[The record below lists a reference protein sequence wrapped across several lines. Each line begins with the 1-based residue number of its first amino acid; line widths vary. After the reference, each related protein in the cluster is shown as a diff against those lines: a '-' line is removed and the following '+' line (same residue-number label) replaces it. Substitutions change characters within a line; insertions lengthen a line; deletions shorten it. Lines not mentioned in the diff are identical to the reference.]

1 MRSIRNFPKSARFLL
16 GFSGWFS
23 LPIPFYFGLEFHFDA
38 IIMMILMYVVQAVQT
53 IGVGIESKP
62 EILQFLPQLAQNI
75 LGSSL
80 MVSFLVAFLLNILVS
95 NDEEEVKTRLAL

>member
-1 MRSIRNFPKSARFLL
+1 MSYRNK
-16 GFSGWFS
+16 
-23 LPIPFYFGLEFHFDA
+23 
-38 IIMMILMYVVQAVQT
+38 MIVGVALA

-80 MVSFLVAFLLNILVS
+80 MVSFLVVFLLNILVPD
-95 NDEEEVKTRLAL
+95 DEEEVRTRLAL